1 MSIESNMTFQT
12 QTLSSEQLQTSFES
26 ITAQQSRDDSSFYLP
41 HLLSDQEGETLL
53 DTHLE
58 ADSEANKYEVVL
70 YHHQAI
76 ERAEAE
82 NN

>member
-1 MSIESNMTFQT
+1 MNRLLHNNHEMTVRFM
-12 QTLSSEQLQTSFES
+12 
-26 ITAQQSRDDSSFYLP
+26 FYLP

-53 DTHLE
+53 DTHPE

-70 YHHQAI
+70 YHHQAT

>member
-1 MSIESNMTFQT
+1 MTVRFM
-12 QTLSSEQLQTSFES
+12 
-26 ITAQQSRDDSSFYLP
+26 FYLP

-53 DTHLE
+53 DTHPE

-70 YHHQAI
+70 YHHQAT